1 MMESLRLAKN
11 RKIERNI
18 IKDVT
23 NSFRLKKKKQI
34 HNTIKDI
41 ENLFRLKKEN
51 GAIKD
56 RIIRNIRKLF
66 EHEEQDY
73 LNQ

>member
-23 NSFRLKKKKQI
+23 NSFRLKKKEIDSQ
-34 HNTIKDI
+34 HN
-41 ENLFRLKKEN
+41 
-51 GAIKD
+51 
-56 RIIRNIRKLF
+56 
-66 EHEEQDY
+66 
-73 LNQ
+73 